1 MFEINLIG
9 KSGFGA
15 KGKRFALPCV
25 VTYILNG
32 VTNKDGSVT
41 FSFTSGK
48 VFMTVP
54 KAQLKDFH
62 RVRELTLTCDSVDQ
76 LK

>member
-15 KGKRFALPCV
+15 KGERFGLPCV

-32 VTNKDGSVT
+32 V
-41 FSFTSGK
+41 
-48 VFMTVP
+48 
-54 KAQLKDFH
+54 H